1 MKLDIKLDAFE
12 GPLDLLLHLIEKN
25 KVSIYDIP
33 IVEITNQYMEYI
45 GEMERVTSMETMS
58 EFLVMAA
65 TLLKIKSRM
74 LLPKEEKTEEED
86 PREELVQRLMEY
98 KMYKY
103 AAGEL
108 KDLSVDAEKVF
119 FKSETVPKEIKEY
132 EEPICPEEIVGDVT
146 LERLNQIFCMV
157 MRRKKDR
164 EDPVRSRF
172 GKIEREKYRVEDR
185 MREIRMQIKGLR
197 RIHFRTLLDI
207 QPEKEMVIVTFLA
220 VLELMKAGQVV
231 VRQQNNFDEIYL
243 DDVEDRK
250 ETANGAER

>member
-1 MKLDIKLDAFE
+1 MKIDVKLDAFE

-45 GEMERVTSMETMS
+45 QEMERVTSMESMS

-74 LLPKEEKTEEED
+74 LLPKEEKED
-86 PREELVQRLMEY
+86 PREELVQRLVEY
-98 KMYKY
+98 KMCRY

-108 KDLSVDAEKVF
+108 KDMSVDAEKVF
-119 FKSETVPKEIKEY
+119 YKPETIPKEIKEY

-146 LERLNQIFCMV
+146 LERLNQVFQMV

-172 GKIEREKYRVEDR
+172 GKIEREKYKVEDR
-185 MREIRMQIKGLR
+185 MNDIRRQIRGLR
-197 RIHFRTLLDI
+197 RINFRTLLDI
-207 QPEKEMVIVTFLA
+207 QPTKEKVIVTFLA
-220 VLELMKAGQVV
+220 VLELMKVGDITVSQDS
-231 VRQQNNFDEIYL
+231 NFGEIYM
-243 DDVEDRK
+243 DAAD
-250 ETANGAER
+250 A

>member
-1 MKLDIKLDAFE
+1 MKIDVKLEAFE

-45 GEMERVTSMETMS
+45 QEMERSTSMESMS

-74 LLPKEEKTEEED
+74 LLPKEEKEEEED
-86 PREELVQRLMEY
+86 PREELVRRLVEY
-98 KMYKY
+98 KMCRY

-108 KDLSVDAEKVF
+108 KDMSVDAEKVF
-119 FKSETVPKEIKEY
+119 YKTETIPKEIREY
-132 EEPICPEEIVGDVT
+132 EEPIRPSEIVGDVT
-146 LERLNQIFCMV
+146 LEKLNQVFQMV

-172 GKIEREKYRVEDR
+172 GKIEKEKYKVEDR
-185 MREIRMQIKGLR
+185 MRDIRRQIQGLR
-197 RIHFRTLLDI
+197 RINFRTLLDI
-207 QPEKEMVIVTFLA
+207 QPTKEMVIVTFLA
-220 VLELMKAGQVV
+220 VLELMKVGQVTV
-231 VRQQNNFDEIYL
+231 SQESNFGEIYM
-243 DDVEDRK
+243 DAAD
-250 ETANGAER
+250 A

>member
-1 MKLDIKLDAFE
+1 MKIDVKLDAFE

-45 GEMERVTSMETMS
+45 QEMERVTSMESMS

-74 LLPKEEKTEEED
+74 LLPKEEKEEED
-86 PREELVQRLMEY
+86 PREELVQRLVEY
-98 KMYKY
+98 KMCRY

-108 KDLSVDAEKVF
+108 KDMSVDAEKVF
-119 FKSETVPKEIKEY
+119 YKPETIPKEIKEY

-146 LERLNQIFCMV
+146 LERLNQVFQMV

-172 GKIEREKYRVEDR
+172 GKIEREKYKVEDR
-185 MREIRMQIKGLR
+185 MNDIRRQIRGLR
-197 RIHFRTLLDI
+197 RINFRTLLDI
-207 QPEKEMVIVTFLA
+207 QPTKEKVIVTFLA
-220 VLELMKAGQVV
+220 VLELMKVGDITVSQDS
-231 VRQQNNFDEIYL
+231 NFGEIYM
-243 DDVEDRK
+243 DAAD
-250 ETANGAER
+250 A